1 MASMNKVILLGNL
14 TRDPEL
20 RYAPNGT
27 AVARLGLAVNHRYR
41 QHDADKEE
49 TMFIDVV
56 AFGRQGE
63 TASEHLS
70 TGRPVLIEGRLQ
82 WRTWEG
88 QDGRKHS
95 KHEVLAERIQFLGTR
110 QDGNAAPEARTGTSG
125 GAGVIPPLDDDDIP
139 FVRADLPDVPPRA
152 HRTPLT

>member
-27 AVARLGLAVNHRYR
+27 AVARLALAVNHRYR
-41 QHDADKEE
+41 HNDTDKED
-49 TMFIDVV
+49 TLFVDVLT
-56 AFGRQGE
+56 FGRQAE
-63 TASEHLS
+63 TASAHLS
-70 TGRPVLIEGRLQ
+70 KGRPVLIEGRLQ

-88 QDGRKHS
+88 QGGRKHS

-110 QDGNAAPEARTGTSG
+110 QDGSAAPEASTGASG
-125 GAGVIPPLDDDDIP
+125 GAGAIPPLDDEDIP
-139 FVRADLPDVPPRA
+139 F
-152 HRTPLT
+152 